1 MSNFANCKTC
11 EYKHME
17 RSNGHC
23 YMFKEEPTDTCRKHK
38 LLKSEKRT
46 PCGNPHCECPI
57 GECSHPGCFDDRA
70 NASEDF
76 CMVLIEGREMP
87 KTRHRLFA
95 NAMKEAERILKHNNG
110 GKAYVLR
117 VEAVAELVP
126 SEPVWIKQ

>member
-17 RSNGHC
+17 RGNGHC
-23 YMFKEEPTDTCRKHK
+23 YMFKEEPTETCRKHK

-57 GECSHPGCFDDRA
+57 GKCSHPGCFDDRA
-70 NASEDF
+70 NVSEDF

-87 KTRHRLFA
+87 KVRHRLFA
-95 NAMKEAERILKHNNG
+95 NAMKEAERLLRHNNG
-110 GKAYVLR
+110 GRAYVLQ
-117 VEAVAELVP
+117 VEAVAELTP
-126 SEPVWIKQ
+126 SDPVWIKQ